1 MVSKAEYYIFREYS
15 KAIKEWLIK
24 TVYLSTYKSDKQP
37 QVIFMTGE
45 KAYAKIKSDVINGF
59 PDTAYVAFILK
70 GADEDPSQRPLG
82 FVYET
87 KVFEDNIQKVRHPM
101 VYKLN
106 YEVNIYTRLM
116 AENDIINYQILSNSF
131 KNHAGVI
138 IVEDQWGEIYGEA
151 LTPTAEVADLTN
163 TDRIVKS
170 TINLSIPRAYVPF
183 PVEEIKGGIIKEIHM
198 EVDYNKYKEF
208 IDVE

>member
-45 KAYAKIKSDVINGF
+45 KAYAKIKSDVINGY

-70 GADEDPSQRPLG
+70 GAEEDPSQRPLG

-87 KVFEDNIQKVRHPM
+87 KVSEDTIQKIRHPM
-101 VYKLN
+101 IYKLN

-138 IVEDQWGEIYGEA
+138 TVGNQWGEIYGEA

-170 TINLSIPRAYVPF
+170 TINLSVPRGYVPF
-183 PVEEIKGGIIKEIHM
+183 PIEEIKGGIIKKIEL
-198 EVDYNKYKEF
+198 ETDYREYQEF
-208 IDVE
+208 IEVE